1 MKLPNKIRSLYVQG
15 QHLFRHFESHR
26 ISLYAAQASFF
37 IVLSAIPFLM
47 LTLQAV
53 NALLPEGSD
62 ELVLLVSSIIP
73 ESMRDFALYIIEEI
87 SQKST
92 GSLLSLTVLTS
103 VWSASK
109 GIGAVSR
116 GIHHVYGNADDLRG
130 INAIIRSLIYTVAF
144 AAVLIFALAFIVFGG
159 EIQHFL
165 ESRYPIAAAVTDL
178 AITLRTPISLL
189 IFVGFF
195 SLVYKALGGSLGSS
209 KLRFAAQL
217 PGALFTALGWIVF
230 SFLYSLYIEIFPNF
244 SYVYGSLAAVM
255 LMMLWVYVCM
265 TILLL
270 GAEINEWAAGSR
282 FRVLR

>member
-1 MKLPNKIRSLYVQG
+1 MKLSEGIVSLYRLG
-15 QHLFRHFESHR
+15 KRLYQHLASHR

-37 IVLSAIPFLM
+37 IVLSSIPFLM

-62 ELVLLVSSIIP
+62 ELALLISSVIP
-73 ESMRDFALYIIEEI
+73 ESMRDFVLYIIEEI
-87 SQKST
+87 ADKST

-116 GIHHVYGNADDLRG
+116 GIHQVYGNADDLRG
-130 INAIIRSLIYTVAF
+130 ITAVIRSLIYTVAF

-165 ESRYPIAAAVTDL
+165 ETRYPLAAAVTEL
-178 AITLRTPISLL
+178 FITLRTPISLL

-195 SLVYKALGGSLGSS
+195 SLVYKALGGSPGSK
-209 KLRFAAQL
+209 KLRFFAQT
-217 PGALFTALGWIVF
+217 PGALFTAFGWIGF
-230 SFLYSLYIEIFPNF
+230 SFLYSLYIEIFPGF

-255 LMMLWVYVCM
+255 LMMLWLYACM

-270 GAEINEWAAGSR
+270 GAEINEYLTGR
-282 FRVLR
+282 RPQIV